1 MSAQP
6 WRFRCPEGHANIRL
20 YVSSYRCGTCGR
32 AYDGDP
38 VDLAPTE
45 ASP

>member
-1 MSAQP
+1 MTAQP
-6 WRFRCPEGHANIRL
+6 WRFRCPEGHASLEL
-20 YVSSYRCGTCGR
+20 YVSGYWCSACHQTYQ
-32 AYDGDP
+32 GDP